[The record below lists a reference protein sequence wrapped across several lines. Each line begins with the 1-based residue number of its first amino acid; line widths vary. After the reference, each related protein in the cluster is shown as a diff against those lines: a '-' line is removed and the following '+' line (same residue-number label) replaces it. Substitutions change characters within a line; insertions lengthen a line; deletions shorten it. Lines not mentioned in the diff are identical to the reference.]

1 MKKQFIQN
9 KKIIQSK
16 IREEV
21 VMMDIDSGFYFGM
34 NGVGSVIWQHLSNAI
49 TLDDLVCKLME
60 EFKVDKQT
68 CETDTIEFLD
78 KLLEKNIIKV
88 VE

>member
-1 MKKQFIQN
+1 MSKRYIQN

-16 IREEV
+16 IGEEV

-34 NGVGSVIWQHLSNAI
+34 NGVGSVIWKHLSTAI
-49 TLDDLVCKLME
+49 TLDELVHKMMN

-68 CETDTIEFLD
+68 CEADTIEFLD
-78 KLLEKNIIKV
+78 NLLEKNIIRV
-88 VE
+88 LE

>member
-1 MKKQFIQN
+1 MIKRFIQN

-16 IREEV
+16 IGDEV

-34 NGVGSVIWQHLSNAI
+34 NGVGSVIWQHLSTAI
-49 TLDDLVCKLME
+49 SLEELVGNLMD

-68 CETDTIEFLD
+68 CESDTMEFLNN
-78 KLLEKNIIKV
+78 LLEKKIIRV

>member
-1 MKKQFIQN
+1 MIKRFIQN

-16 IREEV
+16 IGDEV

-34 NGVGSVIWQHLSNAI
+34 NGVGSVIWQYLSTPI
-49 TLDDLVCKLME
+49 SLEELVSNLME

-68 CETDTIEFLD
+68 CESDTMEFLD
-78 KLLEKNIIKV
+78 NLLEKKIIRL

>member
-1 MKKQFIQN
+1 MSKRYIQN
-9 KKIIQSK
+9 KKIIQSR
-16 IREEV
+16 IGEEV

-34 NGVGSVIWQHLSNAI
+34 NGVGTVIWQHLSTAI
-49 TLDDLVCKLME
+49 TLEELTSNLMN

-68 CETDTIEFLD
+68 CEADTIDFLE
-78 KLLEKNIIKV
+78 KLLENNIIRE

>member
-1 MKKQFIQN
+1 MIKRFIQN

-16 IREEV
+16 IGDEV

-34 NGVGSVIWQHLSNAI
+34 NGVGSVIWQHLSTPI
-49 TLDDLVCKLME
+49 SLEELVSNLME

-68 CETDTIEFLD
+68 CESDTMDFLNN
-78 KLLEKNIIKV
+78 LLEKKIIRV
-88 VE
+88 FE